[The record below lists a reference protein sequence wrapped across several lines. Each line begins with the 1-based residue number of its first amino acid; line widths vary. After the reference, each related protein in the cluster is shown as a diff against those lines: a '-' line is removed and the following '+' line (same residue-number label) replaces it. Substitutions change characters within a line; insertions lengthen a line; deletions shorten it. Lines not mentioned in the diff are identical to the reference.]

1 MWLADFLLRIS
12 GAEVVRLT
20 HPYAHDRRMKLSEAV
35 DRLTLVVETNG
46 SPDPG
51 LAEKQDAL
59 KASSELRSFLD
70 AQTAELVRSLDE
82 HPTAFPE
89 AIIADTSGCSLN
101 AATRER
107 ERANTLGNADAV
119 ADALSDGAISA
130 GHVDALT
137 KATKNLDEEATAALL
152 GDDETI
158 ADAASGQ
165 TIAEFNAW
173 ITKQA
178 KALDTTDPEDRLDK
192 QRRATR
198 LKTWIDDDGMYNL
211 KGRFDPEFGKDIAKR
226 LAAATRTK
234 FADTLPDSAPADPLE
249 RKQYLEG
256 LALGDMLLGTGSV
269 GTGSVGSRPGPPV
282 VVVDATQTDG
292 AGGPVVDWGI
302 PIELPQ
308 RVLLDV
314 LAAQKPDVVVVA
326 NGVVLHAPGT
336 MNLGRTTRLASPA
349 QRRALAGLY
358 ANCAVP
364 GCSVH
369 YDRCRLHHIVFWHHG
384 GLTNLDNLLPV
395 CQHHHTLIHNDGWN
409 IELGTRRELTIRLPN
424 GQTLANGPPKRSA
437 A

>member
-1 MWLADFLLRIS
+1 
-12 GAEVVRLT
+12 
-20 HPYAHDRRMKLSEAV
+20 MKLSEAV
-35 DRLTLVVETNG
+35 DRLTLVVATNG
-46 SPDPG
+46 SPDAG
-51 LAEKQDAL
+51 LVERKDAL

-70 AQTAELVRSLDE
+70 AQSAELVRSLDE

-137 KATKNLDEEATAALL
+137 KATKNLDEAATSELL

-158 ADAASGQ
+158 ADAASSQ

-173 ITKQA
+173 IKKRA
-178 KALDTTDPEDRLDK
+178 KALDTTDPEDRLDS

-198 LKTWIDDDGMYNL
+198 VKTWTDDEGMYNL
-211 KGRFDPEFGKDIAKR
+211 KGRFDPELGKDIAKR
-226 LAAATRTK
+226 LAAATRSK
-234 FADTLPDSAPADPLE
+234 FADALPDSAPADPLE
-249 RKQYLEG
+249 RKQHLEG
-256 LALGDMLLGTGSV
+256 LALADLLLGNGAGGSK
-269 GTGSVGSRPGPPV
+269 SGPPV
-282 VVVDATQTDG
+282 VVVDATQTNG

-302 PIELPQ
+302 PVELPQ

-314 LAAQKPDVVVVA
+314 LGAQKPDVVVVA
-326 NGVVLHAPGT
+326 NGVVLYAPGNL
-336 MNLGRTTRLASPA
+336 NLGRSTRLASPA

-369 YDRCRLHHIVFWHHG
+369 YDRCRLHHIVFWNDG
-384 GLTNLDNLLPV
+384 GLTDIDNLLPV
-395 CQHHHTLIHNDGWN
+395 CQHHHTLIHNDGWL
-409 IELGTRRELTIRLPN
+409 IELGANRELTIRLPN